1 MAQVW
6 KYTLG
11 LIKSEKLLPITT
23 LKGNIVFTLNFTFF
37 PLPPYCSSQLAR
49 TFEDL
54 YALCSGAN
62 SFKAAHKRSP
72 IPFHP
77 QTISNIK
84 TTTTTLFYSGGD
96 GESCIYGNKTPY
108 KSLYIGL
115 PIQNALQPLLGKGK
129 NLENLGKMESGWS
142 ALGWLN
148 PTDISEQSKGGLH
161 DRKGSTPT

>member
-1 MAQVW
+1 MKIYTGADKIRKTAPNNYFKR
-6 KYTLG
+6 KYSFYS
-11 LIKSEKLLPITT
+11 K
-23 LKGNIVFTLNFTFF
+23 FYFDFF

-129 NLENLGKMESGWS
+129 NLENLGKMESG
-142 ALGWLN
+142 
-148 PTDISEQSKGGLH
+148 
-161 DRKGSTPT
+161 